1 MENKSILIKTKDLI
15 KTTKSKKYLQIKNE
29 IKKINNSI
37 IIEQS
42 YAIDK
47 HKSRIIHIFADI
59 DSTLT
64 HTGTSAINKDV
75 KSMIENIK
83 EQNSEFYFCSGR
95 SFQDINRL
103 RKIYNTG
110 EYGIAENGGII
121 LGMLEPKE
129 KFGDRSE
136 PDKLMT
142 YLLSNFKV
150 KIDPKQS
157 NRMTEYVILLNSIKR
172 SELKNAIKKCKAKV
186 EIHTSKNTYHISKR
200 GVNKG
205 TAIEYLTSELNLD
218 SKIHY
223 HVAVGD
229 SDLDM
234 PMFRYVD
241 KGFLINPDK
250 KMKEECKKIKKIKFI
265 GNTPKALKNMYQDL
279 FPYD

>member
-1 MENKSILIKTKDLI
+1 MD
-15 KTTKSKKYLQIKNE
+15 
-29 IKKINNSI
+29 
-37 IIEQS
+37 
-42 YAIDK
+42 
-47 HKSRIIHIFADI
+47 
-59 DSTLT
+59 
-64 HTGTSAINKDV
+64 
-75 KSMIENIK
+75 
-83 EQNSEFYFCSGR
+83 
-95 SFQDINRL
+95 
-103 RKIYNTG
+103 
-110 EYGIAENGGII
+110 
-121 LGMLEPKE
+121 
-129 KFGDRSE
+129 
-136 PDKLMT
+136 
-142 YLLSNFKV
+142 
-150 KIDPKQS
+150 
-157 NRMTEYVILLNSIKR
+157 
-172 SELKNAIKKCKAKV
+172 
-186 EIHTSKNTYHISKR
+186 TYHISKR